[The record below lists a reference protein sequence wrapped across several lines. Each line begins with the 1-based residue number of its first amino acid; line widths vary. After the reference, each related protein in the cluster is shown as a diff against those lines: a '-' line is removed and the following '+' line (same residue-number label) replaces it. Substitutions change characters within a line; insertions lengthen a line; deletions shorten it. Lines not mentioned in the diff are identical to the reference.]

1 MGCINGYRNDQ
12 RGMVKNGY
20 IESVYLLQVHA
31 GLNSHL
37 NFYD

>member
-1 MGCINGYRNDQ
+1 MIREE
-12 RGMVKNGY
+12 RSKNGY

-37 NFYD
+37 NFV